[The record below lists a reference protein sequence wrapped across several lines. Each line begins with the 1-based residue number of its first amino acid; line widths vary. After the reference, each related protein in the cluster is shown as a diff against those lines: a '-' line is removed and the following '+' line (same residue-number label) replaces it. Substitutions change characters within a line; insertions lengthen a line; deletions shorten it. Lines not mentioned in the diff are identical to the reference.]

1 MQTEKKGSKDI
12 TPALSKHNA
21 GPEDWLL
28 LSNRNRKT
36 HHEFE
41 CTGHVRTA
49 KGCQIIRKHSSFVI
63 QTNGC
68 QKLDVWAGQRLGFFV
83 KGMTATPPP
92 PPPPGCHWLHAKNK
106 ERSENTTQKHHGQTL
121 FLIKNDED
129 DIIGV
134 YQKMFGTSAWTHV

>member
-92 PPPPGCHWLHAKNK
+92 PPPPQGAIGYMQKTRKDQKTLHKNIMG
-106 ERSENTTQKHHGQTL
+106 KH
-121 FLIKNDED
+121 
-129 DIIGV
+129 
-134 YQKMFGTSAWTHV
+134 YS

>member
-92 PPPPGCHWLHAKNK
+92 PPPPRVPLVTCKKQGKIRKHYTKTSWANIIPNK
-106 ERSENTTQKHHGQTL
+106 E
-121 FLIKNDED
+121 
-129 DIIGV
+129 
-134 YQKMFGTSAWTHV
+134 

>member
-92 PPPPGCHWLHAKNK
+92 PQGAIGYMQKTRKDQKTLHKNIMG
-106 ERSENTTQKHHGQTL
+106 KH
-121 FLIKNDED
+121 
-129 DIIGV
+129 
-134 YQKMFGTSAWTHV
+134 YS